1 MEAVMEEIRIEKYP
15 AYKESGVEWLGDIPA
30 HWDVSRLGK
39 ILTPTSVKNQPQLPL
54 LSITREKGV
63 IMRNDDEEE
72 NHNFIPDDLSNYK
85 VLKNG
90 EFGMNKMKAWQGSYG
105 ISAFTGIVSPAYY
118 IFITDPNIVPEFFH
132 FAIRSK
138 LYVSFFGSASDG
150 VRVGQ
155 WDLSKERMKNIPF
168 VIPSLEEQ
176 KSIAAFLKRKMIQI
190 EEAIVQ
196 KQKLIELLK
205 ERRQILIH
213 NAVTR
218 GLDPNVPMT
227 DSGVEWIGE
236 IPAHW
241 EVKKLKYILKSQG
254 RIGFKG
260 YTTSD
265 LVDADEGALTL
276 GASHLDWEGNI
287 KLADPVF
294 ISWKKYYE
302 SPEIM
307 VYKNDIIIVQRGS
320 TCGKVALIK
329 DDLGPTTINPS
340 LVLLKQIIGNPEY
353 VFLAIKVVLNGILNL
368 VSNTAI
374 PMLTQFQINNIEIPM
389 PKVEEQETIVA
400 LVHEGTMKIDAVISV
415 KYEEIEK
422 LKEYK
427 STLINAA
434 VTGKI
439 KVG

>member
-218 GLDPNVPMT
+218 GLDQNVPMKN
-227 DSGVEWIGE
+227 SGVEWIEE
-236 IPAHW
+236 IPEHW
-241 EVKKLKYILKSQG
+241 EVKKLKYILKSQ
-254 RIGFKG
+254 
-260 YTTSD
+260 
-265 LVDADEGALTL
+265 L
-276 GASHLDWEGNI
+276 
-287 KLADPVF
+287 
-294 ISWKKYYE
+294 
-302 SPEIM
+302 
-307 VYKNDIIIVQRGS
+307 
-320 TCGKVALIK
+320 
-329 DDLGPTTINPS
+329 PT
-340 LVLLKQIIGNPEY
+340 
-353 VFLAIKVVLNGILNL
+353 
-368 VSNTAI
+368 
-374 PMLTQFQINNIEIPM
+374 
-389 PKVEEQETIVA
+389 
-400 LVHEGTMKIDAVISV
+400 
-415 KYEEIEK
+415 
-422 LKEYK
+422 
-427 STLINAA
+427 
-434 VTGKI
+434 
-439 KVG
+439 